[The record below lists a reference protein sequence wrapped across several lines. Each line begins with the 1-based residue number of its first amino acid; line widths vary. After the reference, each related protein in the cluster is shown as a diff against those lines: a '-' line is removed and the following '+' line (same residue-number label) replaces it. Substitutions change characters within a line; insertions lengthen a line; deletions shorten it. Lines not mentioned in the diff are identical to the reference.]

1 MRVLASL
8 CALVSASLLSVAQQR
23 IETPLQPV
31 SITPVGSVVHILC
44 ARTDV
49 NFNGNADDGDAPA
62 SWLIVDAATHQV
74 VRTTE
79 FGWGNVMA
87 QRFGYSPAL
96 SVFDIGFNDE
106 VYRFSMTT
114 QANSDIVFSGNF
126 SSVSTSADGNTVWV
140 AQRPNFTDPGSI
152 TEIDVKGKDRVA
164 FQTGVNPQA
173 PLPFTTSKG
182 NGLAAIC
189 EGTFGGANGT
199 LELWNDLQGART
211 RTTITVGDT
220 PNHLLIHDGRA
231 YVTVNGSHHVVLVD
245 LTTQKAIDTI
255 LVGTSG
261 YDGPRECAIDTKA
274 PEGKARLYVSTFSSD
289 VRVFD
294 LATGERIRTLAVGAK
309 PEGLAIVGRELWV
322 TRTFVEG
329 GYAATRDVVIFD
341 LDAPTSV
348 SSEHES
354 TAPRALLALSG
365 SVRLPFALDKNAS
378 LTDLAGKTTPVSA
391 VVSDA
396 QTLDCRHL
404 TSGVYALRSGEHSVT
419 IIR

>member
-1 MRVLASL
+1 MRVLPSL
-8 CALVSASLLSVAQQR
+8 CALICASVLVVAQQR
-23 IETPLQPV
+23 ISTPLQPI
-31 SITPVGSVVHILC
+31 SITVAGSMVHILC

-49 NFNGNADDGDAPA
+49 NFNGNADDTDVPA
-62 SWLIVDAATHQV
+62 SWLVVDAPTRQV
-74 VRTTE
+74 VRNTE
-79 FGWGNVMA
+79 FGWGHVTA
-87 QRFGYSPAL
+87 QRFGYSTVL
-96 SVFDIGFNDE
+96 GVFDVGFNDE
-106 VYRFSMTT
+106 VYRFSMAT
-114 QANSDIVFSGNF
+114 QSNSDIVFSGPV
-126 SSVSTSADGNTVWV
+126 SSVSTSTDGKTVWV

-152 TEIDVKGKDRVA
+152 TEIDVEGKDRVS
-164 FQTGVNPQA
+164 FQTGVSPQA

-182 NGLAAIC
+182 TGLAALC
-189 EGTFGGANGT
+189 EGTFGGNNGT
-199 LELWNDLQGART
+199 LEIWTDLKGSRQRA
-211 RTTITVGDT
+211 TITVGDT

-231 YVTVNGSHHVVLVD
+231 YVTVNGSHHVVVVD
-245 LTTQKAIDTI
+245 LDNKVAVDTI

-274 PEGKARLYVSTFSSD
+274 TDERARLYVTTFSSD

-294 LATGERIRTLAVGAK
+294 LITGERLGTLAVGAK

-329 GYAATRDVVIFD
+329 GYAAEREVVIFD

-348 SSEHES
+348 CENS
-354 TAPRALLALSG
+354 TTKAPSAYLALGG
-365 SVRLPFALDKNAS
+365 SLRVPFILEMDAT
-378 LTDLAGKTTPVSA
+378 LTDLTGKTTPVSA

-419 IIR
+419 VIR

>member
-23 IETPLQPV
+23 IETPLQPA
-31 SITPVGSVVHILC
+31 SITVAGSTVHILC

-62 SWLIVDAATHQV
+62 SWLTVDATSRQV
-74 VRTTE
+74 IKSTE
-79 FGWGNVMA
+79 LGWGNVTA
-87 QRFGYSPAL
+87 LRFGYSSAL

-106 VYRFSMTT
+106 VYRFSMAT
-114 QANSDIVFSGNF
+114 QANSDIVFSGPV

-152 TEIDVKGKDRVA
+152 TEIDVKSKDRVA
-164 FQTGVNPQA
+164 FPTGVNPQA
-173 PLPFTTSKG
+173 PLPYSTASG

-189 EGTFGGANGT
+189 EGTFGAANGT
-199 LELWNDLQGART
+199 LEIWTEVQGSRQRA
-211 RTTITVGDT
+211 TITVGDT

-231 YVTVNGSHHVVLVD
+231 YVTVNGSHHVVVVD
-245 LTTQKAIDTI
+245 LDTKKAIDTI
-255 LVGTSG
+255 LVGTTG
-261 YDGPRECAIDTKA
+261 YDGPRECVVDTKA
-274 PEGKARLYVSTFSSD
+274 TDGKARLYVTTFSSD

-294 LATGERIRTLAVGAK
+294 LATGERLGTLAVGAK

-329 GYAATRDVVIFD
+329 GYATSRDVVIFD
-341 LDAPTSV
+341 LNAPTSV
-348 SSEHES
+348 SATVEPK
-354 TAPRALLALSG
+354 APSAYLALDG
-365 SVRLPFALDKNAS
+365 SLRLPFALEKNATF
-378 LTDLAGKTTPVSA
+378 TDLTGKTTPVSA

-396 QTLDCRHL
+396 QTIDCRHL

>member
-31 SITPVGSVVHILC
+31 SITPAGSVVHILC

-49 NFNGNADDGDAPA
+49 NFNGNADEVDAPA
-62 SWLIVDAATHQV
+62 SWLTVDASSRQV
-74 VRTTE
+74 IKSTE
-79 FGWGNVMA
+79 FGWGNVTA
-87 QRFGYSPAL
+87 LRFGYSPAR
-96 SVFDIGFNDE
+96 STFDIGFNDE
-106 VYRFSMTT
+106 VYRCSMAT
-114 QANSDIVFSGNF
+114 QSNTDIIFSGLV

-152 TEIDVKGKDRVA
+152 TEINAKSKDRVA
-164 FQTGVNPQA
+164 FPTGVNPQA
-173 PLPFTTSKG
+173 PLPYSTASG

-189 EGTFGGANGT
+189 EGTFGGGNGT
-199 LELWNDLQGART
+199 LEIWTDLQGT
-211 RTTITVGDT
+211 RQRATITVGDT
-220 PNHLLIHDGRA
+220 PNHLLIHDDRA
-231 YVTVNGSHHVVLVD
+231 YVTVNGSHFVVVID
-245 LTTQKAIDTI
+245 LTTQKAVDTI

-261 YDGPRECAIDTKA
+261 FDGPRECVIDTKA
-274 PEGKARLYVSTFSSD
+274 PDGKARLYVSTFSSD

-348 SSEHES
+348 QQTDEAN
-354 TAPRALLALSG
+354 APSAYLALDG
-365 SVRLPFALDKNAS
+365 SLRLPFALEKSATF
-378 LTDLAGKTTPVSA
+378 TDLTGKTTPVSA

-404 TSGVYALRSGEHSVT
+404 PSGVYALRSGEHSVT